1 MIYELNE
8 ILESTVLQRFNLWRV
23 FLHSYKSSLKRQFDM
38 GNPVSEN
45 LCATAK
51 ADNKKLKKG

>member
-45 LCATAK
+45 LCAK
-51 ADNKKLKKG
+51 ANNKKLKKG